1 MYEFGVLAT
10 FAIIG
15 GIYFGFFFAAEKF
28 FMK

>member
-10 FAIIG
+10 FAVISA
-15 GIYFGFFFAAEKF
+15 IYVGLFLAAEKF